1 MKKKL
6 ILMGAVGFLLLCV
19 SAQAAYH
26 HQYEPDGPNFQ
37 QAYPSKVGT
46 KIDDCALCHRGD
58 TFTTRRGNEVTVS
71 SCQYCHEETDY
82 GNIEDM
88 GDDTLNQF
96 GRDYREAG
104 RSVSAFT
111 AIENTDSDNDTYSN
125 IAEINAVRFPGN
137 ENDDPSKKTAP
148 YIILELDDLEND
160 FPVHTQFML
169 MNTSRSGD
177 YYAEYSGVPMED
189 LLAQVGTKP
198 NTSTSID
205 VIAPDGFHYSFGFE
219 DEGDNYFINGTYP
232 DALYYYESEADLA
245 NGGWCDYSAPGNT
258 GRTDGQ
264 TITNADGNKLILAYK
279 QDGSFLDTAYQD
291 EEGKLE
297 GAGPFRAVPPQWNP
311 GYPDR
316 LSTSDTPE
324 AEPYPYDEDEV
335 NTDHNAGNSAR
346 GVAAIRV
353 DPLPDGTTD
362 YEWQTSAT
370 NSGWDFLD
378 DGKIVIYG
386 NLRNGDVSGTVTDA
400 VSGDPI
406 ASAKVA
412 STRGGYETLTDD
424 NGTFTLVGMV
434 APKSPYTEF
443 AEYTLKVTASGYM
456 SSSADV
462 TVVANADTPQNF
474 QLVPGEDCP
483 IEIAAGRDIDLIA
496 MARDFRDKV
505 LTKNENGQK
514 YAKAYYRFAPEVALR
529 VLRSGSLKEMILT
542 TLTSIKSSV
551 KQALSGNKVT
561 FTEAQKTKIRELT
574 GVLKKGASTKL
585 ETALGQ
591 IEKDLKSGTLEKT
604 LF

>member
-1 MKKKL
+1 MKRKQL
-6 ILMGAVGFLLLCV
+6 LMGAVCFLLLCG

-26 HQYEPDGPNFQ
+26 HQFEPDGPNFQ

-58 TFTTRRGNEVTVS
+58 TYTTKKGNVVTVS
-71 SCQYCHEETDY
+71 ACQYCHEETEY
-82 GNIEDM
+82 GTVEDM
-88 GDDTLNQF
+88 GDATLNPF

-104 RSVSAFT
+104 RNTSAFT
-111 AIENTDSDNDTYSN
+111 AIEDTDSDNDTYSN
-125 IAEINAVRFPGN
+125 ITEINAVRFPGN
-137 ENDDPSKKTAP
+137 ADDDPSKKTAP
-148 YIILELDDLEND
+148 YIILDLDDLEDD

-177 YYAEYSGVPMED
+177 YYAEYIGVPMED

-205 VIAPDGFHYSFGFE
+205 VIAPDGFHYSFGFV
-219 DEGDNYFINGTYP
+219 DTGDNYFINGTYP
-232 DALYYYESEADLA
+232 DALYYYNTAADLA

-279 QDGSFLDTAYQD
+279 QDGAYEDTAYMD

-297 GAGPFRAVPPQWNP
+297 GDGPFRVVPPQWNP

-316 LSTSDTPE
+316 LSTSDTPD

-346 GVAAIRV
+346 GVTAIRV

-400 VSGDPI
+400 VTGDPI
-406 ASAKVA
+406 ANAKVA
-412 STRGGYETLTDD
+412 STRGGYEVLTDD

-434 APKSPYTEF
+434 APKSPYDAF

-456 SSSADV
+456 SSTADV
-462 TVVANADTPQNF
+462 TVVANADTTQNF
-474 QLVPGEDCP
+474 TLTQGEDCP

-496 MARDFRDKV
+496 LARDFRDKV
-505 LTKNENGQK
+505 LNKNDSGRK
-514 YAKAYYRFAPEVALR
+514 YAKAYYRFAPEVAFR
-529 VLRSGSLKEMILT
+529 AFRSGSLKDMILN
-542 TLTSIKSSV
+542 TLTSIKGSV
-551 KQALSGNKVT
+551 KQAVSGSKVT
-561 FTEAQKTKIRELT
+561 FTQEQKTKIMELT
-574 GVLKKGASTKL
+574 GVLKKGASAKL
-585 ETALGQ
+585 EKALAT
-591 IEKDLKSGTLEKT
+591 IEKDLSNGTLEKT